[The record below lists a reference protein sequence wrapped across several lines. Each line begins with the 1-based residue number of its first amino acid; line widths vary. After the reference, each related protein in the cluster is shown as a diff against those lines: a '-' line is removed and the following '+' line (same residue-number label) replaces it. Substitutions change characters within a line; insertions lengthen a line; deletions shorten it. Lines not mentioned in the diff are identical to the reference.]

1 MTIWEILAYLLSVIP
16 NMDSQL
22 LYYANGVRMKTYYF
36 YQFLINY
43 KKQKH
48 NKNNNNKL
56 IMVELSK
63 NFPNRTQK

>member
-1 MTIWEILAYLLSVIP
+1 MGASTIFVKRYAE
-16 NMDSQL
+16 DSQL
-22 LYYANGVRMKTYYF
+22 LYYANGVRMKTYYL

>member
-1 MTIWEILAYLLSVIP
+1 
-16 NMDSQL
+16 MDSQL

-48 NKNNNNKL
+48 NKNNNNNKL

-63 NFPNRTQK
+63 KFSNRTQKK